1 MQLQAHFHDIQGAI
15 TRHLKAAQDE
25 ILAAVAWFT
34 DREIFD
40 VLCQQAQA
48 GVQVSIAV
56 LADDI
61 NQAPGAL
68 NFRRLCNLGGRV
80 AFLPSGSD
88 GEPMMHHK
96 FCVLDGHT
104 VITGSYNWS
113 KKARRND
120 ENITVATEAPEFAA
134 KCREAFHDL
143 LGRIGQAGESATPDA
158 DADAARRRLEMV
170 RNLIL
175 LGEQEDLPRHLVK
188 LRAVA
193 QALQFQPIMQALE
206 RGAYKEA
213 LESIEDY
220 LRRRSAIVVREDT
233 DVPRLQLELQALE
246 LRLLS
251 LSEEKDDLERRL
263 VIFNRR
269 YSDALG
275 PLLTEVLKAR
285 ADLAKQEAEVSR
297 RRATE
302 GQASMQDAEHD
313 AQRAEQARR
322 DWQDYEDEYTEQQ
335 AAAPPGKLSA
345 EEEAELKRLYRRA
358 CGLCHPDKFSEEQK
372 SAAHRAFV
380 RLQEIYNA
388 NDLQALGELYEEL
401 KAGGLSIAPRSST
414 LSRADA
420 LRAAIAELRHRI
432 TETLHQL
439 RALHN
444 SEGAALLRKAGDGE
458 SDWTLF
464 FERQAHLLQA
474 ELERL
479 RQALTTARQ
488 CEPACNAGTSDGE
501 Y

>member
-1 MQLQAHFHDIQGAI
+1 VQLQAHFYDIQQVI
-15 TRHLKAAQDE
+15 TRHLETAQDE

-48 GVQVSIAV
+48 GVRVSIAV
-56 LADDI
+56 LADHI

-68 NFRRLCNLGGRV
+68 NFPRLRNLGGKV
-80 AFLPSGSD
+80 AFLPPGSD
-88 GEPMMHHK
+88 GEHMMHHK
-96 FCVLDGHT
+96 FCVLDGRT

-113 KKARRND
+113 KKAQRND
-120 ENITVATEAPEFAA
+120 ENITVASEAPEFAA
-134 KCREAFHDL
+134 KYRQVFHDL
-143 LGRIGQAGESATPDA
+143 LVRTGQAAENATPEA
-158 DADAARRRLEMV
+158 DAEAARRRLEMV

-175 LGEQEDLPRHLVK
+175 LGEQEDLPSHLVK
-188 LRAVA
+188 LRSVA
-193 QALQFQPIMQALE
+193 LALQLQPIMQALE

-246 LRLLS
+246 LRLQS
-251 LSEEKDDLERRL
+251 LSEQKDDLERSL

-302 GQASMQDAEHD
+302 GQASMQDAEQD
-313 AQRAEQARR
+313 AQRAEQAQR
-322 DWQDYEDEYTEQQ
+322 DSEDYQREYTEQQ
-335 AAAPPGKLSA
+335 AVVPPRKLGPD
-345 EEEAELKRLYRRA
+345 EESELKRLYRRA
-358 CGLCHPDKFSEEQK
+358 CGLCHPDKFSDEQK
-372 SAAHRAFV
+372 AAAHQVFV
-380 RLQEIYNA
+380 RLQEIYTA
-388 NDLQALGELYEEL
+388 NDLQALGELYDEL
-401 KAGGLSIAPRSST
+401 KAGGLSSAPRSST

-432 TETLHQL
+432 TEALHQL
-439 RALHN
+439 QALHN

-479 RQALTTARQ
+479 LQALVTARR
-488 CEPACNAGTSDGE
+488 CEPAWNTGTGDGKS
-501 Y
+501 